1 MKESSG
7 EKEWKR
13 ERKRNRERR
22 KITGVRVCEWDKNV
36 ENYQRLKGVAFHSLQ
51 EIALDSF

>member
-36 ENYQRLKGVAFHSLQ
+36 GNYQRLKGVAFHSLQ